1 MEIPFLEIEP
11 EEIIIVMNIVV
22 ILKDVCQSA
31 Q

>member
-11 EEIIIVMNIVV
+11 EEIITVMNIVV
-22 ILKDVCQSA
+22 TLKDVCQRT